1 MGSQAGHYAI
11 LSAHEVLEKLSGFDA
26 VWVGSTAL
34 DVHLR
39 DSDIDICCSAKGDL
53 DGFAAALTA
62 AFGAQPKFKLDQRA
76 YRGKPSC
83 IARFEL
89 SGQAMEVWGR
99 DDPVEAHE
107 FYRFFKV
114 EERLL
119 RFGGDDL
126 RTAIRELKE
135 DGLSTEA
142 AFAAALELEGD
153 PKQALLDLYE
163 ADAMTLLALL

>member
-1 MGSQAGHYAI
+1 MSSQAGVYAV
-11 LSAHEVLEKLSGFDA
+11 LTAHEVLERLAAFDA

-53 DGFAAALTA
+53 DGFAAALKAEFGTA
-62 AFGAQPKFKLDQRA
+62 ARFKLERKA
-76 YRGKPSC
+76 YRGRPSC

-89 SGQAMEVWGR
+89 SGQSFEVWGR
-99 DDPVEAHE
+99 EHPVEDHE

-135 DGLSTEA
+135 DGLSTEK
-142 AFAAALELEGD
+142 AFAEALELDGD
-153 PKQALLDLYE
+153 AEDRLLELYD